1 VTWLICLG
9 GGIASGKTTLA
20 EALQVALPGSA
31 RLAFG
36 DVVRR
41 HALTAEC
48 EPTRQNLQDMGLQL
62 IAEGWSLFVN
72 DLLSGLTSDPE
83 VLIVEGIRHQEAV
96 DALTEQLPTRKLLL
110 VYLEVGSDQQRQRM
124 ACLGETEGATGHDV
138 ERNVDDLRA
147 TADLVVSTGQ
157 PVEELVASVRQ
168 IVERQAC

>member
-1 VTWLICLG
+1 MTWLICLG

-20 EALQVALPGSA
+20 EALQVALLGSA

-41 HALTAEC
+41 RALAAER

-62 IAEGWSLFVN
+62 ITEGWSTFVD
-72 DLLSGLTSDPE
+72 DLLSDLTSDPE

-96 DALTEQLPTRKLLL
+96 NALTERLPTRKLLL
-110 VYLEVGSDQQRQRM
+110 IYLEVDSHQQRQRL
-124 ACLGETEGATGHDV
+124 ACLGEDEGATKHDV
-138 ERNVDDLRA
+138 ERDVGDLRA
-147 TADLVVSTGQ
+147 TADLIVSTQQ
-157 PVEELVASVRQ
+157 PVEELVATVRQ

>member
-1 VTWLICLG
+1 VTWLICLS

-20 EALQVALPGSA
+20 EALQVAFPGSA
-31 RLAFG
+31 RLSFG

-41 HALTAEC
+41 RALAAEC

-62 IAEGWSLFVN
+62 IAEGWPLFVN

-96 DALTEQLPTRKLLL
+96 DALTERLPTRKLLL
-110 VYLEVGSDQQRQRM
+110 VYLDVGSDQQRQRM
-124 ACLGETEGATGHDV
+124 ACLGETEGVTGHDV

-147 TADLVVSTGQ
+147 TADLAASTEQ
-157 PVEELVASVRQ
+157 PVEELVARVCQ

>member
-1 VTWLICLG
+1 MTWLICLG

-62 IAEGWSLFVN
+62 IAEGWPTFVD
-72 DLLSGLTSDPE
+72 DLLGDLTSDPE

-96 DALTEQLPTRKLLL
+96 DALTERLPTRKLLL
-110 VYLEVGSDQQRQRM
+110 IYVEIGSEQQRQRL
-124 ACLGETEGATGHDV
+124 AWLGETEGAIGHDV
-138 ERNVDDLRA
+138 ERDVGDLRA
-147 TADLVVSTGQ
+147 TADLVVSTEQ
-157 PVEELVASVRQ
+157 PVEKVVARVRQ